1 MPCFKRLGK
10 FKAPVL
16 LRGVYVNSVQKGRVK
31 PHLDFMKNY
40 ENGELLWQTAFP
52 AKNPGK
58 KNLF

>member
-1 MPCFKRLGK
+1 M
-10 FKAPVL
+10 KAPVL

-52 AKNPGK
+52 A
-58 KNLF
+58 